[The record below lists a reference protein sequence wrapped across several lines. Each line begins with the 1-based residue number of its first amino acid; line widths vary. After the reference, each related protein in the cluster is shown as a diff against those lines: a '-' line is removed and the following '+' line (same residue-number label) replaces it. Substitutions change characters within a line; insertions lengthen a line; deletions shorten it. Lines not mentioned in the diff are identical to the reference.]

1 MKLNNKGQMIVLD
14 VLFAVALMILEF
26 LLIFKIS
33 EVEIYNSNSQRQ
45 IEKLNRV
52 GNLSYATLMN
62 QGSIGC
68 YVKDAPQNFFI
79 PGTIKT
85 NSPMTR
91 AVLAIPTGYNCN
103 LSIPGVAMATPECT
117 SPVPSTGDIYSI
129 DFTIGSCTA
138 HTDKSTYLTCTKSG
152 CSWLTERTGTLKI
165 WRLIKYEERFY
176 FFNDCNIFCGS
187 YISVL

>member
-14 VLFAVALMILEF
+14 VLFAVALMILAF

-45 IEKLNRV
+45 IEKLNRI
-52 GNLSYATLMN
+52 GNLSYTILMN

-68 YVKDAPQNFFI
+68 YVKDASQNFFI

-85 NSPMTR
+85 NSPMTK
-91 AVLAIPTGYNCN
+91 AVLAIPPEYDCY

-117 SPVPSTGDIYSI
+117 SLVPLTGDIYSI
-129 DFTIGSCTA
+129 DFTIGSCTV

-165 WRLIKYEERFY
+165 WRA
-176 FFNDCNIFCGS
+176 N
-187 YISVL
+187 